1 MGKQLQRNLC
11 PGLLSHFWKQQ
22 EYSVMMLLALKRH
35 MTVLILFVSLGF
47 GSTDTNG
54 LPAKC
59 LCGIFLAIPVISKC
73 LVRLKD

>member
-11 PGLLSHFWKQQ
+11 PVLLSHFWKQQ

-35 MTVLILFVSLGF
+35 MTVLILFVFFGF

-54 LPAKC
+54 LPSKC
-59 LCGIFLAIPVISKC
+59 LCGIFLAISAISKC
-73 LVRLKD
+73 LVMLKD